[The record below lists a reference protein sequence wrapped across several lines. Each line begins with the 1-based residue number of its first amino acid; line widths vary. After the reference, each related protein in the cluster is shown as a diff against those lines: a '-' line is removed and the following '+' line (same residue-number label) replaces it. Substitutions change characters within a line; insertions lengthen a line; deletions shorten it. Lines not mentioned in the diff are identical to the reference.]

1 MNTSSQHYGTE
12 RDQNLKTE
20 DLWIVIP
27 TANRHQ
33 YLEAIFENSG
43 VPRDQIVLIRTA
55 PGDMIEGVHQIWD
68 YREEFNIHRWWN
80 YGLQYAEELFDAK
93 FVAVLNDDVW
103 IEKGSLQAIVEGM
116 EKTGADIGYP
126 EPCSSDI
133 CGYAWVLR
141 MSSPVRPDQRFRWWF
156 GDNDLRNQARLHGGT
171 VSVPCNIKHLHPNE
185 TTVGEFF
192 EATKRDGELF
202 YEKWNTTSRD

>member
-1 MNTSSQHYGTE
+1 
-12 RDQNLKTE
+12 LKN

-33 YLEAIFENSG
+33 YLEEIFENSD
-43 VPRDQIVLIRTA
+43 VPKDQIVLVRTA
-55 PGDMIEGVHQIWD
+55 QGEEIEGVHNVWD
-68 YREEFNIHRWWN
+68 LGEFNIHRWWN
-80 YGLQYAEELFDAK
+80 KGINFAEEHGAK

-116 EKTGADIGYP
+116 ASNSAVLGYP

-141 MSSPVRPDQRFRWWF
+141 ISSPVRPDERFRWWF
-156 GDNDLRNQARLHGGT
+156 GDNDLRNQARLNGGT
-171 VSVPCNIKHLHPNE
+171 VSVPCNIRHLHPNE
-185 TTVGEFF
+185 TTVGVFF
-192 EATKRDGELF
+192 EATKEDGIRF
-202 YEKWNTTSRD
+202 YEKWDTTSRD

>member
-1 MNTSSQHYGTE
+1 MSTSSQNCGTG
-12 RDQNLKTE
+12 RDQNLKN

-33 YLEAIFENSG
+33 YLPEIILNSAL
-43 VPRDQIVLIRTA
+43 PHKQIVLVRTA
-55 PGDMIEGVHQIWD
+55 PGEEIPKVHNIWD
-68 YREEFNIHRWWN
+68 LDDFNIHRWWN
-80 YGLQYAEELFDAK
+80 TGINFAEEHGAK

-103 IEKGSLQAIVEGM
+103 IENGSLQAIVEGM

-141 MSSPVRPDQRFRWWF
+141 MSSPVRPDERFRWWF
-156 GDNDLRNQARLHGGT
+156 GDNDLRNQARLNGGT
-171 VSVPCNIKHLHPNE
+171 VSVPSNIRHLHPNE
-185 TTVGEFF
+185 TTVGAFF

-202 YEKWNTTSRD
+202 YEKWDTTSRD

>member
-1 MNTSSQHYGTE
+1 VNGTE
-12 RDQNLKTE
+12 N

-33 YLEAIFENSG
+33 YLEDIFKNSG
-43 VPRDQIVLIRTA
+43 VPRNQIVLVRTTSGEDI
-55 PGDMIEGVHQIWD
+55 PKVHNIWD
-68 YREEFNIHRWWN
+68 LDDFNIHRWWN
-80 YGLQYAEELFDAK
+80 KGINFAEEHGAK

-103 IEKGSLQAIVEGM
+103 IEPQSLQKIVFCMKDSIE
-116 EKTGADIGYP
+116 AVIGYP

-141 MSSPVRPDQRFRWWF
+141 LDSPVRPDERYRWWF
-156 GDNDLRNQARLHGGT
+156 GDNDLRNQARLHGGY
-171 VSVPCNIKHLHPNE
+171 VKVPCDIRHLHPNE
-185 TTVGEFF
+185 TTIGKFF

-202 YEKWNTTSRD
+202 YEKWDTTSRD